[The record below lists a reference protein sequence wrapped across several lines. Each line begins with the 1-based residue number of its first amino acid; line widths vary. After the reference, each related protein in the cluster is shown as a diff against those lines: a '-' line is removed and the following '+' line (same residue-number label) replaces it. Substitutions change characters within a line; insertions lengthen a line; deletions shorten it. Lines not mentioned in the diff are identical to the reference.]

1 VRSYAIIPLHG
12 SEGKNGVLQLYNKKG
27 GEIDKKDM
35 KQFEKLQKSLGGI
48 LEYVLELNSAL
59 NYLLEARIITTKMM
73 GNIVNPKKNEGNLN
87 DCLEELRKLNEVL
100 EVMGKISR
108 RKR

>member
-1 VRSYAIIPLHG
+1 MRSYAIIPLHG

-35 KQFEKLQKSLGGI
+35 KQFKKLQKTLGGI

-59 NYLLEARIITTKMM
+59 NYLLEARIITAKMM
-73 GNIVNPKKNEGNLN
+73 GNIVKPTKNKENVML
-87 DCLEELRKLNEVL
+87 CIMEV
-100 EVMGKISR
+100 K
-108 RKR
+108 